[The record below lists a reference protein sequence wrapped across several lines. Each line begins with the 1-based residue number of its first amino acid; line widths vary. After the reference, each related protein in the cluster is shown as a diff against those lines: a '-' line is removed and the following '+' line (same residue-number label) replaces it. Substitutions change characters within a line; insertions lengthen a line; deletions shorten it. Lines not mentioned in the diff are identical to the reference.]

1 MKSWFRHHRF
11 ACGEAFRHLFKTP
24 GNFLLNVM
32 VVAIALALPFA
43 GLTLLENV
51 RPVSGQLTIEPE
63 ISIFMHTDT
72 PREQATALNKDIQQI
87 VRQITQQTKLQA
99 KQPSRDAVKLTFI
112 PREKA
117 LDTLKE
123 HSGLTDA
130 IATLGTNPLP
140 DAYVLKLADLEPSE
154 QAKQVA
160 AIAEKIKTLDG
171 VESVQVDSAWVE
183 RLAALLQIMR
193 LILLFLATT
202 LGAVVVAVVFNTIR
216 LQVMTQREEIEV
228 SRLVGATNG
237 FICRPFYY
245 TGALLG
251 LCAGVVALIVVAL
264 ALNPLNSAIT
274 DFARLYASEFKLMP
288 LGLIATLILL
298 AISAF
303 LGLLG
308 ALLSLRRHLARLA

>member
-1 MKSWFRHHRF
+1 MKSWLRHHGF
-11 ACGEAFRHLFKTP
+11 ALSEAFRHLLKTP
-24 GNFLLNVM
+24 GNFLLNVV

-51 RPVSGQLTIEPE
+51 RPVSGQLTMEPE
-63 ISIFMHTDT
+63 ISIFMRMDT
-72 PREQATALNKDIQQI
+72 SREDATKLADDIQKI
-87 VRQITQQTKLQA
+87 AQQTSSSAKLN
-99 KQPSRDAVKLTFI
+99 FI

-123 HSGLTDA
+123 RSGLADA
-130 IATLGTNPLP
+130 ITTLGDNPLP
-140 DAYVLKLADLEPSE
+140 DAYILKMSGLQASDEAKQIAAMVEKLKVLKG
-154 QAKQVA
+154 
-160 AIAEKIKTLDG
+160 I
-171 VESVQVDSAWVE
+171 ESVQLDSAWVE

-193 LILLFLATT
+193 LILLFLGST
-202 LGAVVVAVVFNTIR
+202 LGVVVIAVVFNTIR

-251 LCAGVVALIVVAL
+251 LFAGVVALIAVTI
-264 ALNPLNSAIT
+264 ALNPLNRAIT
-274 DFARLYASEFKLMP
+274 DFAHLYASEFKLVP
-288 LGLIATLILL
+288 LGLNATLTLL

-308 ALLSLRRHLARLA
+308 ALLSVRRHLARLA